1 MKFLVDANL
10 PPDLCIWLR
19 ARGHEAEHLADLNL
33 LTATDTQLWDRGKTQ
48 KLVVATKDV
57 DFYDRALILGAPPQV
72 LHVAVGNCSNIRL
85 FEILTSE
92 WADIEA
98 ALFAGSR
105 LISISQE
112 KIEVFP

>member
-1 MKFLVDANL
+1 M
-10 PPDLCIWLR
+10 
-19 ARGHEAEHLADLNL
+19 
-33 LTATDTQLWDRGKTQ
+33 TATDTQLWDRGKGQ

-85 FEILTSE
+85 VEILTSE
-92 WADIEA
+92 WTDIEA

-105 LISISQE
+105 LISINQE